1 MKALILREAGSIE
14 GLRYED
20 ASDPVPGEN
29 DVLVSL
35 KAAALNHRDVFIC
48 QGLYPGIKPPVIL
61 GSDGAGEV
69 IAVGAG
75 AGSSWL
81 GKQVVINPCF
91 DWGENPRA
99 QSAKFRLLGLPD
111 DGTNA
116 QLIKVPA
123 ANLAPKPSKLS
134 YEQAAALPLAA
145 LTAYRA
151 VVTRAQ
157 VKTGEKVL
165 VTGIGGGVALFALQ
179 FAKSLGATV
188 YVTSGSEEKI
198 ERARNLGAT
207 GGVSYRNATWGK
219 ELIALSG
226 GGPDV
231 VIDSTGGDT
240 FNKALEVLKPGGRLV
255 TYGST
260 LGAVEKMET
269 RRIFWKQLNVLGS
282 TMGTDD
288 EFAEMLKFYETRGLE
303 PVIDSVHPLEEG
315 KEAYLRMQEAR
326 QFGKIV
332 LKIA

>member
-1 MKALILREAGSIE
+1 MKALVLREAGSID

-20 ASDPVPGEN
+20 ASDPVAGEN

-48 QGLYPGIKPPVIL
+48 QGPYPGIKLPVIL

-69 IAVGAG
+69 IAVGAA

-91 DWGENPRA
+91 DWGEDPRA
-99 QSAKFRLLGLPD
+99 QSGRFRLLGLPD

-157 VKTGEKVL
+157 VKSGETVL
-165 VTGIGGGVALFALQ
+165 VTGIGGGVALFVLQ

-198 ERARNLGAT
+198 ERARKLGAA
-207 GGVSYRNATWGK
+207 GGVSYRNPTWGK

-240 FNKALEVLKPGGRLV
+240 FNKALEVLRPGGRLV

-282 TMGTDD
+282 TMGTDE

-303 PVIDSVHPLEEG
+303 PVIDSVYPLEEG
-315 KEAYLRMQEAR
+315 REAYLRMQESR

>member
-1 MKALILREAGSIE
+1 MKALVLREAGSID
-14 GLRYED
+14 GLRYEEIP
-20 ASDPVPGEN
+20 DPVPG
-29 DVLVSL
+29 DTDALVSV

-48 QGLYPGIKPPVIL
+48 QGLYSGIKLPAIL

-69 IAVGAG
+69 IAVGSA
-75 AGSSWL
+75 ADSSWI

-91 DWGENPRA
+91 DWGEDPRA
-99 QSAKFRLLGLPD
+99 QSAKFHILGLPN

-116 QLIKVPA
+116 QLVKVPV
-123 ANLAPKPSKLS
+123 ANLARKPSKLS

-157 VKTGEKVL
+157 VKAGETVL

-198 ERARNLGAT
+198 ERAVKLGAS
-207 GGVSYRNATWGK
+207 GGVSYRNPGWGK
-219 ELIALSG
+219 ELLALSG
-226 GGPDV
+226 GGPHV
-231 VIDSTGGDT
+231 VIDSTGGET
-240 FNKALEVLKPGGRLV
+240 FNKALEVLRLGGRLV

-269 RRIFWKQLNVLGS
+269 RRIFWKQLNVMGS
-282 TMGTDD
+282 TMGTDE
-288 EFAEMLKFYETRGLE
+288 EFAQMLDFYEARGLE
-303 PVIDSVHPLEEG
+303 PVIDSVHMLEEG
-315 KEAYLRMQEAR
+315 KEAYRLMQESR

-332 LKIA
+332 LKID

>member
-1 MKALILREAGSIE
+1 MKALVLREAGSID

-20 ASDPVPGEN
+20 MPDPVLGET
-29 DVLVSL
+29 DALVSV

-48 QGLYPGIKPPVIL
+48 QGLYPGIKLPAIL

-69 IAVGAG
+69 VSVGSAVDA
-75 AGSSWL
+75 AWI
-81 GKQVVINPCF
+81 GKPVVINPCF
-91 DWGENPRA
+91 DWGDDARA
-99 QSAKFRLLGLPD
+99 QSNKFRILGLPD

-116 QLIKVPA
+116 HLVKVPA

-134 YEQAAALPLAA
+134 YEQAAALPLAG

-157 VKTGEKVL
+157 VQAGETVL

-188 YVTSGSEEKI
+188 YVTSGSEDKI
-198 ERARNLGAT
+198 ERARKLGAS
-207 GGVSYRNATWGK
+207 GGVNYRNSGWGK

-226 GGPDV
+226 GGPHV

-240 FNKALEVLKPGGRLV
+240 FNKALEVLRVGGRLV

-260 LGAVEKMET
+260 LGAVEKMEA
-269 RRIFWKQLNVLGS
+269 RRIFWKQLNVMGS

-288 EFAEMLKFYETRGLE
+288 EFSKMLDFYETRGLE
-303 PVIDSVHPLEEG
+303 PVVDSVFPLREG
-315 KEAYLRMQEAR
+315 KEAFRLMQESR

-332 LKIA
+332 LKIE

>member
-1 MKALILREAGSIE
+1 MKALILREAGSID

-91 DWGENPRA
+91 DWGEDARA

-134 YEQAAALPLAA
+134 YEQAAALPLAS

-157 VKTGEKVL
+157 VKSGEKVL

-226 GGPDV
+226 GGLDV

-303 PVIDSVHPLEEG
+303 PVIDSVHPIEEG
-315 KEAYLRMQEAR
+315 KEAYLSMQESR